1 MEILKCEFPL
11 LLGKVNEMVG
21 SYLLATRHHGGLV
34 SRSIVIA
41 TVKALIKQPYNP
53 SSTWS
58 KTIPITGI
66 SDKRAIT
73 ATFTISHD
81 GDFLPMQ
88 LIYQET
94 TVQSLPRFDFPNS
107 FSLGMNPKHF
117 SNTAEALKI
126 IDEIIV
132 LYLRKIKKRN
142 ELHLPQDHPSLLI
155 IDVFHSVI
163 EYNPS
168 STWSKTIPVTGLSDK
183 RAITATFT
191 ISHDGD
197 FLPMQLIYQG
207 TTVQGLPRFDFP
219 NSFSQGMNPKHFSN
233 TAEILKIIDEII
245 VLYLRK
251 IKKKE

>member
-1 MEILKCEFPL
+1 
-11 LLGKVNEMVG
+11 
-21 SYLLATRHHGGLV
+21 
-34 SRSIVIA
+34 
-41 TVKALIKQPYNP
+41 
-53 SSTWS
+53 
-58 KTIPITGI
+58 
-66 SDKRAIT
+66 
-73 ATFTISHD
+73 
-81 GDFLPMQ
+81 MQ
-88 LIYQET
+88 LIYQGT

-142 ELHLPQDHPSLLI
+142 ELHFPQDHPSLLI
-155 IDVFHSVI
+155 INVFHAQMTKKVLDFKSRSNTLKVCSVI

-183 RAITATFT
+183 RTITATFT

-233 TAEILKIIDEII
+233 TAEVLKIIDEII
-245 VLYLRK
+245 VRYLRK

>member
-1 MEILKCEFPL
+1 
-11 LLGKVNEMVG
+11 
-21 SYLLATRHHGGLV
+21 
-34 SRSIVIA
+34 
-41 TVKALIKQPYNP
+41 
-53 SSTWS
+53 
-58 KTIPITGI
+58 
-66 SDKRAIT
+66 
-73 ATFTISHD
+73 
-81 GDFLPMQ
+81 MQ
-88 LIYQET
+88 LIYQGT

-142 ELHLPQDHPSLLI
+142 ELYLPQDHPSLLI